1 MGKRMKKSGCT
12 LYAPPRPHFHA
23 LPSFPVGF
31 LEPRGSFF
39 FCVSYRLLRCD
50 LASCCHV
57 AAILAVPFHLA
68 TVSWGVMGGRG
79 GGGRCGGVGDGRGKV
94 MLVVLMGGDGT
105 SGVSHECGHVI

>member
-1 MGKRMKKSGCT
+1 MKTSGRT
-12 LYAPPRPHFHA
+12 LYTPPHPHFHA

-39 FCVSYRLLRCD
+39 FRVSCQLLQRD
-50 LASCCHV
+50 LASCHRI
-57 AAILAVPFHLA
+57 AAVLAIPFHMA
-68 TVSWGVMGGRG
+68 TMSWGVVGGRG

-105 SGVSHECGHVI
+105 SGVSRDVVT